1 MYNNYMKIYLVRHG
15 ETDWVGKKFQGQTI
29 EVPLNAHGIHQA
41 QQTAKQLQPYN
52 FDACFCSPAWRAQ
65 QTAEIICKLHPGLI
79 IQTEPLI
86 IERCFGKL
94 EGQSSSPEEFH
105 YEDYW
110 NYDKN
115 LADRGIESL
124 HDLLARADQF
134 INKIKTTFTDDA
146 ELLVVAHG
154 SLNKALYYSCQGYNA
169 TTDFLNYHQQTGE
182 YTILEI

>member
-1 MYNNYMKIYLVRHG
+1 MKIYLVRHG

-29 EVPLNAHGIHQA
+29 EVPLNAHGIQQA

-94 EGQSSSPEEFH
+94 EGQSS
-105 YEDYW
+105 
-110 NYDKN
+110 
-115 LADRGIESL
+115 RIIGIM
-124 HDLLARADQF
+124 
-134 INKIKTTFTDDA
+134 IKT
-146 ELLVVAHG
+146 
-154 SLNKALYYSCQGYNA
+154 
-169 TTDFLNYHQQTGE
+169 
-182 YTILEI
+182 